1 MRLATR
7 RDGSRDGE
15 LVVVSAHHD
24 RWVSARD
31 IVPNLQ
37 AALDRWDEVVLELQR
52 LDRELARGT
61 TPGEPSDFAALS
73 APLPRAFEWIDGSAF
88 VHHIELVRRARG
100 AALPENLLSEPLVY
114 QGGSGCL
121 LGPYDDVALADEAWG
136 LDLEAEVAVVLADT
150 PRGVSASRALDH
162 VRLIV
167 LANDWTLREL
177 VPAELAKGFGFF
189 VAKPATSF
197 SPLALTPDELGEHFR
212 DGRVHLPLSSSVN
225 GRRLG
230 EPDAG
235 EMHFSFGDLIAHAA
249 KTRSLTA
256 GTILGSGTVAN
267 RDPSRGVSCLVEQ
280 RTREVLAG
288 GAATTSYLGVG
299 DRVRIEMLDPA
310 GSSLFG
316 SIDQTVVAG

>member
-24 RWVSARD
+24 RWVSARG
-31 IVPNLQ
+31 IAPNLQ
-37 AALDRWDEVVLELQR
+37 AALDAWDQLAPELAR
-52 LDRELARGT
+52 LDRELASGAA
-61 TPGEPSDFAALS
+61 GEPSDFARLS
-73 APLPRAFEWIDGSAF
+73 APLPRAYEWIDGSAF
-88 VHHIELVRRARG
+88 VQHIELVRRARG
-100 AALPENLLSEPLVY
+100 AALPENLLREPLVY

-121 LGPYDDVALADEAWG
+121 LGPYDAFPLADEAWG
-136 LDLEAEVAVVLADT
+136 LDLEAEVAVVVGDT

-162 VRLIV
+162 VRLIL

-197 SPLALTPDELGEHFR
+197 SPLALTPDELGAYWRE
-212 DGRVHLPLSSSVN
+212 GRVHLPLESSVN

-230 EPDAG
+230 EPHAG
-235 EMHFSFGDLIAHAA
+235 EMHFSFGELIAHAA
-249 KTRSLTA
+249 QTRSLTA
-256 GTILGSGTVAN
+256 GTIVGSGTVSN
-267 RDPSRGVSCLVEQ
+267 RDPSRGASCLVEQ

-288 GAATTSYLGVG
+288 GAATTSYLKVG
-299 DRVRIEMLDPA
+299 DRVRIEMRDPA
-310 GSSLFG
+310 GVSLFG
-316 SIDQTVVAG
+316 SIDQTVVAA